1 MCELHIMRSADPDFC
16 FGLHDPGS
24 AFRKLQHIGSCRL
37 CSEDFCRETNAAKGN
52 LAVALLAIV
61 VAFCTDSR
69 GYEFGNELVKL
80 FENLFGY
87 SYWYMSW
94 I

>member
-1 MCELHIMRSADPDFC
+1 MQIPKFVSLIQGPPFPEIARVST
-16 FGLHDPGS
+16 
-24 AFRKLQHIGSCRL
+24 
-37 CSEDFCRETNAAKGN
+37 SEVVDYVRETNAVKGN

-69 GYEFGNELVKL
+69 GYEFSNELVYL
-80 FENLFGY
+80 FEDLFRY